1 MNEKKYDQTNFDP
14 KNQWINRVK
23 NHKRNQ
29 YGLPA
34 LSSLSA
40 PTNEGIFSR
49 KKKKQTTYYVR
60 VKNGSRYNDGIAS
73 ADLTRDVKSALS
85 RVLRQHGI
93 EMKSYDNGLM
103 SHGSWMFTGDS
114 DVERDVYQALE
125 QIKSNASR
133 YVQKDAHFYGVR
145 SSDSSRANI
154 VKSMIVGP
162 TTSKSEEF
170 DKKTK
175 LDKNNKNVR
184 LNKNAGDVETSQK
197 IFNSMQPEG
206 SVNVDSVNGNVSSD
220 TITESLNNDK
230 YTLTYHNI
238 PVEVVTRAG
247 NPQGYYNANFGNWLP
262 DDDETTELLIDW
274 DYSID
279 EQDVV
284 ELLQDDP
291 EVLSDLG
298 ISEETSDEEIE
309 RLLTNKL
316 DYLFDKYNDKIKEY
330 FFDMA
335 IEDAQEKYEYQED
348 YPEYDSYDE
357 SLENDSELDDMFD
370 MSMRTF

>member
-1 MNEKKYDQTNFDP
+1 MKETSYEVQSDP
-14 KNQWINRVK
+14 KNQWINRVNK
-23 NHKRNQ
+23 HRHSQ
-29 YGLPA
+29 HGLPA

-40 PTNEGIFSR
+40 PTNEGIFGR
-49 KKKKQTTYYVR
+49 KKKNETTYYVR
-60 VKNGSRYNDGIAS
+60 VRNGSRYNDGIS
-73 ADLTRDVKSALS
+73 SGDVTRDVKNALS
-85 RVLRQHGI
+85 SVLRKHGI

-103 SHGSWMFTGDS
+103 SHGAWMFTADS
-114 DVERDVYQALE
+114 DVERDVYRAIQN
-125 QIKSNASR
+125 IKSNASK
-133 YVQKDAHFYGVR
+133 YVQKNAHFYGVN
-145 SSDSSRANI
+145 SSEESRINI

-162 TTSKSEEF
+162 TTSKAEEF
-170 DKKTK
+170 DNKNK
-175 LDKNNKNVR
+175 LDKNNKNVK

-220 TITESLNNDK
+220 TITESLNNNK
-230 YTLTYHNI
+230 YTLTYHDL

-247 NPQGYYNANFGNWLP
+247 NPQGYYDTNFGNWLP

-279 EQDVV
+279 EQDVIDV
-284 ELLQDDP
+284 LQDDP

-298 ISEETSDEEIE
+298 ISEETSDEEFE
-309 RLLTNKL
+309 RLLVNKL

-335 IEDAQEKYEYQED
+335 VEDAQEKYEYQED
-348 YPEYDSYDE
+348 YPEYEPYD
-357 SLENDSELDDMFD
+357 ENDSELDDMFD